1 MVDANLMMMSTW
13 NAPVFCRDILGEQP
27 VPNLGWNHF
36 HGVVRLFHGKSVA
49 SMVGDSIAVIEG
61 PWPAQFPG
69 NLFGFVR
76 LTENAGERVKQS
88 NCTVSG

>member
-1 MVDANLMMMSTW
+1 MVDANLMSTW
-13 NAPVFCRDILGEQP
+13 NAPSVFCRDILGEQP
-27 VPNLGWNHF
+27 VPNLGRNHF

-76 LTENAGERVKQS
+76 LTENAAERVKQS
-88 NCTVSG
+88 NCTVSD